1 MAWICCEHWIICIS
15 KLIKTWG
22 VCRVLLIKKAQFLNN
37 LDFLFFNTFK
47 RWKVQSKTSELLHT
61 KYFTKFILG
70 KFREDV
76 VVNSLISC
84 TITRLTTNSQQ
95 LRVNIFV
102 ILVVY
107 EEYKDIFSCL
117 TIFTHQLLYPLLRL
131 IQSNRQ
137 NLLLRQLPT
146 YFCKPVILILRCR
159 FNLLFLERWLT
170 ILVLNDFVR
179 KLIYGVKCLN

>member
-15 KLIKTWG
+15 KLIKTRG
-22 VCRVLLIKKAQFLNN
+22 VSRVLLIKKAQFLNY

-70 KFREDV
+70 KFGEDIMV
-76 VVNSLISC
+76 DSLISC

-95 LRVNIFV
+95 LWVNIFM

-107 EEYKDIFSCL
+107 EEYKYIFSCL
-117 TIFTHQLLYPLLRL
+117 IIFTHQLFYPLLSL

-137 NLLLRQLPT
+137 NLLLRQLPA
-146 YFCKPVILILRCR
+146 YFCELVILILKLR
-159 FNLLFLERWLT
+159 FNFLFL
-170 ILVLNDFVR
+170 
-179 KLIYGVKCLN
+179 